1 MAGQVRSPYGGGIW
15 AEMWIRKWG
24 AAPATQLAQG
34 GRWEWGSHENWRDAS
49 VGGAEEVQ
57 GKQDVPSLETE
68 TQVRFH
74 KFFGTQ
80 HKEFE
85 FYLKDVEKL
94 LVALK

>member
-1 MAGQVRSPYGGGIW
+1 M
-15 AEMWIRKWG
+15 
-24 AAPATQLAQG
+24 
-34 GRWEWGSHENWRDAS
+34 
-49 VGGAEEVQ
+49 Q